1 MMGMSV
7 GMIWG
12 SGEQK
17 CTSYFEE
24 NIDGLIEHL
33 QKADVV
39 VGFNYTLT
47 EALLQNLSRET
58 SPP

>member
-1 MMGMSV
+1 MMDMSV
-7 GMIWG
+7 GMVWG
-12 SGEQK
+12 SDEQK

-24 NIDGLIEHL
+24 NINGLIEHR

-39 VGFNYTLT
+39 VDFYYTLA